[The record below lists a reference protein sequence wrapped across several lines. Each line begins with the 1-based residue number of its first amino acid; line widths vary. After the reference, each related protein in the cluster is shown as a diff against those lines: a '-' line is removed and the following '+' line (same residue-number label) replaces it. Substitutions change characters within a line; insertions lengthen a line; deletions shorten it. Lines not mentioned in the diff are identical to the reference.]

1 MIGLLK
7 SLLSLFIWKRSNKRA
22 DNRHHDSRDNK
33 PCFVLSFLTFVI
45 SCICDMSGLVVAYF
59 PLPLFLLL

>member
-7 SLLSLFIWKRSNKRA
+7 SLLSLRIWKRTKKRA
-22 DNRHHDSRDNK
+22 DNRHHDSQNNK
-33 PCFVLSFLTFVI
+33 TCFVLSFLAFAI
-45 SCICDMSGLVVAYF
+45 SFFYDISGLIVTYF